1 MMWVNEVRAAE
12 VLKLPFS
19 LLAVKI
25 PKENPSRKLRSIYK
39 TACFLGKPL

>member
-1 MMWVNEVRAAE
+1 MGVNEVRAAE

-25 PKENPSRKLRSIYK
+25 PNHERKSL
-39 TACFLGKPL
+39 